1 MQRRIFT
8 FSLLPVLAGL
18 LLAGG
23 AFAADEAS
31 IKSLTGALT
40 GLSRDIDPREAELLS
55 VTVHTMA
62 RDLAREYG
70 VKGDP
75 AFHNFL
81 INTGRRQRGYCAH
94 YVRDIGSHLREMNF
108 KTLVLH
114 WGAAY
119 AKTSDESNVLVI
131 TARNQPFREG
141 ILLDAWRHGGR
152 LFWSPVEKD
161 REYDLGHRVRHRI
174 GGHPEIGL
182 TAWKE
187 DLQETEWLKYR
198 QPTVKNTKQRR

>member
-1 MQRRIFT
+1 MRRRFFT
-8 FSLLPVLAGL
+8 FSLVVFAGL
-18 LLAGG
+18 LLASE
-23 AFAADEAS
+23 AFAADEES
-31 IKSLTGALT
+31 IKGLTAALT
-40 GLSRDIDPREAELLS
+40 GLSRDIDPHEAELLS

-62 RDLAREYG
+62 RDLARQYG

-94 YVRDIGSHLREMNF
+94 YVRDIGTRLREMNF

-114 WGAAY
+114 WGAVY

-131 TARNQPFREG
+131 TARSQPFRDG

-152 LFWSPVEKD
+152 LFWSSVEKD
-161 REYDLGHRVRHRI
+161 REYDIGRRVRNRI
-174 GGHPEIGL
+174 GGHPEIGV

-187 DLQETEWLKYR
+187 DLQETQWLQYR
-198 QPTVKNTKQRR
+198 PPTVKNSKPRR